1 RRRVVLLPLDGTEQ
15 RGHRQRGPRQ
25 VRLTPQAAGGGAGGL
40 VLPLDADLG
49 PSHVEVVDEQ
59 RGEQG
64 GGRLRLED
72 LDAERPGAL
81 VGAGEDLVLGHRV
94 GVGGRG
100 DGDRHGVAVGEGSG
114 GAPALDPLG
123 QRVVGALL
131 WDQGVVDRRAAAL
144 LVVAVEDLL
153 AGECA
158 DDLLD
163 VGRFASGQ
171 RRVGGLPHVGGD
183 DEGVHGGGDV
193 GERIGGAV
201 GQEVDDEGVGRRR
214 QPDVGATV
222 RVEVAAHRE
231 RGGGGG
237 PGPRGDLGEL

>member
-1 RRRVVLLPLDGTEQ
+1 
-15 RGHRQRGPRQ
+15 
-25 VRLTPQAAGGGAGGL
+25 
-40 VLPLDADLG
+40 
-49 PSHVEVVDEQ
+49 
-59 RGEQG
+59 
-64 GGRLRLED
+64 
-72 LDAERPGAL
+72 
-81 VGAGEDLVLGHRV
+81 
-94 GVGGRG
+94 
-100 DGDRHGVAVGEGSG
+100 AVGEGSG

-163 VGRFASGQ
+163 VGRFARGQ

-237 PGPRGDLGEL
+237 PGPRGDVGELREQVDPRAAVGACGDVQPARVRVRFGAEALPGGARRQVHAQDVGAPAQQ